1 MDRFLLEEA
10 IKNKSF
16 VIRPGVDVK
25 EVDLED
31 YKKIC
36 SNYFMLN
43 NCEELT
49 IYNMDDKNNLLSK
62 DFKNLKLLQ
71 MSGCELIKLKS
82 LEKLKKL
89 KYLIIKYLHH
99 NTNDNNGQNIKYDTE
114 LPLINK
120 LEHLEINSLYFNINI
135 PSYKNLKSL
144 IIENIYDNLTLN
156 DNLKSLYYLKIENSN
171 LLNIPNTYIN
181 LKILELDNIN
191 NLKELPD
198 TLINLERLTIK
209 NCKNLNYLPET
220 LINLKYLTLN
230 VLSKLKIKYIP
241 KTYTNLEYFNFSCD
255 NYFGEEDI
263 LINLCIQI
271 KENSNFNKFKNNFL
285 FLPYEVFE
293 NLKVFNY
300 YNFKNNFTID
310 LNNFKKLVED
320 NLYINNNFL
329 II

>member
-16 VIRPGVDVK
+16 IIRPDVK
-25 EVDLED
+25 DLDLED
-31 YKKIC
+31 YKKIY
-36 SNYFMLN
+36 SNYEMFN
-43 NCEELT
+43 ECEELT
-49 IYNMDDKNNLLSK
+49 IYNMGDKKNLLSK
-62 DFKNLKLLQ
+62 DFKNLKLLD
-71 MSGCELIKLKS
+71 MIGCELIKFKN
-82 LEKLKKL
+82 LEKLNNL
-89 KYLIIKYLHH
+89 KYLIISCLYH
-99 NTNDNNGQNIKYDTE
+99 NTIDNNNKNIKYDTE
-114 LPLINK
+114 LPLINN
-120 LEHLEINSLYFNINI
+120 LEYLELNSLCFEIKI
-135 PSYKNLKSL
+135 PSYKKLKYL
-144 IIENIYDNLTLN
+144 TIENIHYNLTLN
-156 DNLKSLYYLKIENSN
+156 NNLNLLNYLKIENSN

-191 NLKELPD
+191 NLKELPE

-209 NCKNLNYLPET
+209 NCKNLNYLPEN
-220 LINLKYLTLN
+220 LINLKCLTLK

-255 NYFGEEDI
+255 NYYGEEDI

-320 NLYINNNFL
+320 NLYVNNNFL